1 MQRSKSKFT
10 KKLRN
15 INNFNKKYNN
25 SNNDQPNSTLH
36 LQQRLVLCQTWII
49 TIKDK
54 LINLDCTKELE
65 DIVMIMVRFIS
76 ESSKKGKGMDLD
88 VTLSKMEIDTRANIK
103 KMLLMD
109 WEFNYFLQGQAWLLF
124 IKKMHQMELEFI
136 ILEMV
141 RNYQDNLN
149 KILLKEK
156 V

>member
-1 MQRSKSKFT
+1 MQRNKLKFT
-10 KKLRN
+10 KKLKN
-15 INNFNKKYNN
+15 INNFSKKYNN
-25 SNNDQPNSTLH
+25 SSNDQQNSTLH
-36 LQQRLVLCQTWII
+36 LPLLLVLYQMWII

-54 LINLDCTKELE
+54 LINLDYTKASE
-65 DIVMIMVRFIS
+65 DIVMIMVKFIS
-76 ESSKKGKGMDLD
+76 ESSKKGKDMASD

-103 KMLLMD
+103 KMLLMGQ
-109 WEFNYFLQGQAWLLF
+109 EFNYFLQGQAWLLF

-141 RNYQDNLN
+141 KNYQDNLN

>member
-1 MQRSKSKFT
+1 
-10 KKLRN
+10 
-15 INNFNKKYNN
+15 
-25 SNNDQPNSTLH
+25 
-36 LQQRLVLCQTWII
+36 
-49 TIKDK
+49 
-54 LINLDCTKELE
+54 LDCTKELE

-141 RNYQDNLN
+141 RNY
-149 KILLKEK
+149 
-156 V
+156 